1 MEELKPVSSIQDY
14 GKIKIKLKDI
24 MEQKSLTRYQLS
36 KLTNTR
42 FEVINK
48 WYNGSVERIDSD
60 VLARLCFTLGCR
72 VDEIIEYN
80 K

>member
-1 MEELKPVSSIQDY
+1 MEKFKSVSTIQDY
-14 GKIKIKLKDI
+14 GKIKINLKEI
-24 MEQKSLTRYQLS
+24 MEQKNLTRYQLS
-36 KLTNTR
+36 RLTNTR

-72 VDEIIEYN
+72 VADIIEY
-80 K
+80 KE

>member
-80 K
+80 E

>member
-80 K
+80 N

>member
-24 MEQKSLTRYQLS
+24 MEQKSITRYQLS
-36 KLTNTR
+36 RLTNTR

>member
-60 VLARLCFTLGCR
+60 VLALLCFTLGCR

-80 K
+80 E